1 MTLTVTSVFP
11 QAPGSVMGDMHKL
24 VVFYSRQ
31 GRVRQFGQVLA
42 ARLDAAVEEIRTPCI
57 GAGSW
62 GCVQAGWSAL
72 LTRPV
77 TIETPRHDPAD
88 FDLVVIGFPTWA
100 GRVAPPIRS
109 YLSQHAE
116 DLGAAAYFTMLKG
129 PADNQVFGEVARL
142 TGREPENSLA
152 LTRADRDSGRDSE
165 KIGSF
170 VADLAETAKTPARRR
185 EVNGPGLLDLVSA
198 IGAVGPS

>member
-1 MTLTVTSVFP
+1 MTLTVASVFRQEP
-11 QAPGSVMGDMHKL
+11 SSVMGDMRKL

-42 ARLDAAVEEIRTPCI
+42 ARLDASVEEIKTPCI
-57 GAGSW
+57 GAGCW
-62 GCVQAGWSAL
+62 GGVQAGWSSL

-88 FDLVVIGFPTWA
+88 FDLVVVGFPTWA

-129 PADNQVFGEVARL
+129 PDDNQVFGEVAQL

-152 LTRADRDSGRDSE
+152 LTRADCQSGRDAD

-170 VADLAETAKTPARRR
+170 VADLAQTAITPARRR
-185 EVNGPGLLDLVSA
+185 GVTGPGLLDLVSA

>member
-1 MTLTVTSVFP
+1 MR
-11 QAPGSVMGDMHKL
+11 DMRKL

-62 GCVQAGWSAL
+62 GRVQAGWSAL
-72 LTRPV
+72 RTRHV
-77 TIETPRHDPAD
+77 TIESPRHDPAD
-88 FDLVVIGFPTWA
+88 FDLVVVGFPTWA
-100 GRVAPPIRS
+100 GRIAPPIRS

-116 DLGAAAYFTMLKG
+116 DLGAAAYFTMLKE
-129 PADNQVFGEVARL
+129 PADNEVFGEVARL
-142 TGREPENSLA
+142 TGWEPENSLA
-152 LTRADRDSGRDSE
+152 LTRANRRSGRNAE
-165 KIGSF
+165 KIGGF
-170 VADLAETAKTPARRR
+170 VANLAQITSAPARRR
-185 EVNGPGLLDLVSA
+185 EMSGPGLLDLVGA

>member
-1 MTLTVTSVFP
+1 
-11 QAPGSVMGDMHKL
+11 MGDIRKL

-62 GCVQAGWSAL
+62 GSVQARWSAL

-77 TIETPRHDPAD
+77 PIETPRHDPAD
-88 FDLVVIGFPTWA
+88 FDLVVVGFPTWA
-100 GRVAPPIRS
+100 GRIAPPIRS
-109 YLSQHAE
+109 YLSRHAE
-116 DLGAAAYFTMLKG
+116 GLGHAAYFTMLTG
-129 PADNQVFGEVARL
+129 SADNQVFGEVARL
-142 TGREPENSLA
+142 TGRQPENSLA
-152 LTRADRDSGRDSE
+152 ITKADRQSGRDAD
-165 KIGSF
+165 KIGNF
-170 VADLAETAKTPARRR
+170 VSNLAQATSIPVRRPELR
-185 EVNGPGLLDLVSA
+185 GPGLLDFVSA

>member
-1 MTLTVTSVFP
+1 MVPNLGSTLSHTPSG
-11 QAPGSVMGDMHKL
+11 AMGDMRKL

-88 FDLVVIGFPTWA
+88 FDLVVVGFPTWA
-100 GRVAPPIRS
+100 GRIAPPIRS

-116 DLGAAAYFTMLKG
+116 DLGEAAYFTMLKE
-129 PADNQVFGEVARL
+129 PADDQVFDEVARL

-152 LTRADRDSGRDSE
+152 LTRADRQSGRDAE

-170 VADLAETAKTPARRR
+170 VANLAQVTRTSMRGR
-185 EVNGPGLLDLVSA
+185 EANGPGLLDLVGA
-198 IGAVGPS
+198 IGAIGPS